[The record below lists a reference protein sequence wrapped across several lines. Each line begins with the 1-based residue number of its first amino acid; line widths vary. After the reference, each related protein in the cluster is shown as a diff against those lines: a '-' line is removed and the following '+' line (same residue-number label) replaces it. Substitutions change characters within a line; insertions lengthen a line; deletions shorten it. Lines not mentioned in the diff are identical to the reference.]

1 MHMVAIHENQN
12 VSLVAAFASHEET
25 LLSWRA
31 WGFQRQQL
39 FEEEAADT
47 FPTRASRRIG
57 WCRNPLRGLAWNPFC
72 FMGYMTLRGELPA
85 APSKGGPSKKPNL
98 FRRECE
104 EGVRQPPPQRR
115 VAHSSTGVF
124 RAELDEPDSN
134 SSFSESP
141 QDHQQ
146 LSTRTLNF
154 GWEKLQSAAKAR
166 FAKEIQSVGKPTKK
180 KGHTITPRGLRGRHT
195 NESSNLESS
204 RIMVR
209 QLGELLECS
218 TLIHATVPVI
228 NLNKMFFCNKLF
240 LEYDIVVS

>member
-1 MHMVAIHENQN
+1 M
-12 VSLVAAFASHEET
+12 SKPPS
-25 LLSWRA
+25 
-31 WGFQRQQL
+31 
-39 FEEEAADT
+39 
-47 FPTRASRRIG
+47 RIG
-57 WCRNPLRGLAWNPFC
+57 LKPFC

-180 KGHTITPRGLRGRHT
+180 KRPYNNTKRSEGAAYKRVIKSGKFKNNG
-195 NESSNLESS
+195 SSAR
-204 RIMVR
+204 RIAGVLNTDPCHCASD
-209 QLGELLECS
+209 QLKQNVLL
-218 TLIHATVPVI
+218 
-228 NLNKMFFCNKLF
+228 
-240 LEYDIVVS
+240 